1 MVHVGGTPSW
11 AAGARRRKNSSSF
24 LATDLRECSCWK
36 PMPADL
42 PPVAANGTHLACYV
56 NHQTPK
62 HPNWPTG
69 NLGRV
74 ASTHRFQGWSCVPNK
89 QQAAAIVQIHI
100 KIDDQPAIQME
111 ANISRPDLRGK
122 TPCLGAEERH
132 GFIGEVPAQFQKG
145 KHTMSAFAIIPC
157 TACFMKWQWLRRR
170 AVRYGAVRDG
180 GHE

>member
-1 MVHVGGTPSW
+1 
-11 AAGARRRKNSSSF
+11 
-24 LATDLRECSCWK
+24 
-36 PMPADL
+36 MPADL

-145 KHTMSAFAIIPC
+145 KHTMSAFAIIPGAPPVLLGEDSLC
-157 TACFMKWQWLRRR
+157 DGVSCPSDQEGHLWRQFDLQQREWNAEQSLR
-170 AVRYGAVRDG
+170 ALL
-180 GHE
+180 